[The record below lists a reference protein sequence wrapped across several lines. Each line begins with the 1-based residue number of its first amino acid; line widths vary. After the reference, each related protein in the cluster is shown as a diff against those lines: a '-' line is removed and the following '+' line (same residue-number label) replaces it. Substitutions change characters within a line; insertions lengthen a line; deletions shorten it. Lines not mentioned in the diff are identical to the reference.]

1 MALWFRNEEQKD
13 MIETGLEYE
22 LYSTLR
28 QTRQESGM
36 TIEQVAGVIKDAF
49 AWEEQQALIKELNG

>member
-1 MALWFRNEEQKD
+1 